1 MDADKTGALLRSLR
15 QEKHLTQLQV
25 AERLHLSD
33 RTISKWERGQGC
45 PDVSLLPA
53 LSDIFGV
60 NIEALLAGDLSPKR
74 ADGGNMRCLTFY
86 ICPTCGNILTATS
99 RSELSCCGRKL
110 KPLSARPAD
119 SGHRLTIEPNDGES
133 YITFSHPMKKEHYLS
148 FIAVVSW
155 DRVLLMHLYP
165 EQSGEVRLPALRKG
179 STLYF
184 CCSQDGLFV
193 Q

>member
-15 QEKHLTQLQV
+15 QEKRLTQLQV

-74 ADGGNMRCLTFY
+74 ADGGNMRRLTFY

-110 KPLSARPAD
+110 EPLSARPAD
-119 SGHRLTIEPNDGES
+119 DGHRLTIEPSDGES
-133 YITFSHPMKKEHYLS
+133 YVTFSHPMEKEHYLS

-155 DRVLLMHLYP
+155 DRVLLTRLYP
-165 EQSGEVRLPALRKG
+165 EQSGEVRLPALRRG
-179 STLYF
+179 SKLYF